1 MMHASLMV
9 SQSRCSLL
17 EGDSRTRKFSRS
29 WNISSNRSVYRL
41 SSFHRLTAIWTE
53 NFKPGLVLKPATNKN
68 MYFDAH
74 AVVKPPKSISVD
86 LLRLPSA
93 ASSASVIGFGVFA
106 LRPSSYL
113 FCQHY
118 CCRGPTTSLACCT
131 NSSRTQ
137 EAPPIRQNSRA
148 SARSKLQPYFM
159 PPLAKRS
166 QVCAPSMEDIKSS
179 SPSSMMEALA

>member
-1 MMHASLMV
+1 MHASLMV

-17 EGDSRTRKFSRS
+17 EEDSKTRKFLQS
-29 WNISSNRSVYRL
+29 WSSSSNRSVYRL

-93 ASSASVIGFGVFA
+93 ASSASVIGFE
-106 LRPSSYL
+106 
-113 FCQHY
+113 
-118 CCRGPTTSLACCT
+118 
-131 NSSRTQ
+131 SSRLGQVHICFVSTTVAGVRRPHWLAVRILP
-137 EAPPIRQNSRA
+137 ERKRLRQSDRTAVPVLGQNFSRT
-148 SARSKLQPYFM
+148 SCRH
-159 PPLAKRS
+159 
-166 QVCAPSMEDIKSS
+166 
-179 SPSSMMEALA
+179 